1 MTRAKDDAHDQGRRD
16 FVILMGSVAA
26 AGVFGCGGGTSA
38 PTATSL
44 PAASPAASSPSVGTT
59 SCVVRPALTE
69 GPYFVDERLN
79 RSDLRSDPGDGSVR
93 PGVPLQLTFL
103 VSRLSGGACSA
114 LASVFVD
121 VWHCDALGVYSD
133 VADMGFN
140 PRGSK
145 FLRGYQQT
153 DAAGRAQF
161 TTIYPGWYSG
171 RAVHLHF
178 KIRTSLT
185 GTANQ
190 FTSQVFFDEAV
201 TDRVHAQ
208 SPYNQK
214 GRRNTSNAG
223 DGIYQG
229 GGSQLLLALAP
240 QGSGYAASFD
250 LAMQF

>member
-1 MTRAKDDAHDQGRRD
+1 MTRARDGAHDQGRRD

-26 AGVFGCGGGTSA
+26 AGALGCGGPSA
-38 PTATSL
+38 PTTTSL
-44 PAASPAASSPSVGTT
+44 PAASPAASSPTAGAT

-79 RSDLRSDPGDGSVR
+79 RSDIRSDPASGSVR
-93 PGVPLQLTFL
+93 PGVPLQLTFAI
-103 VSRLSGGACSA
+103 SRLSGTTCAA
-114 LASVFVD
+114 LAGVFVD

-140 PRGSK
+140 TRGSK

-161 TTIYPGWYSG
+161 TTIYPGWYAG

-178 KIRTSLT
+178 KIRTSLS
-185 GTANQ
+185 GPASE

-208 SPYNQK
+208 SPYSQK
-214 GRRNTSNAG
+214 GRRNTSNAS

-229 GGSQLLLALAP
+229 GGSQLLLALAA
-240 QGSGYAASFD
+240 QGTGYAANFD